1 MGSLACDDL
10 TINFQN
16 LKDNKIIEACNQL
29 TEIATYKIRF
39 YGVLNRIRTTT

>member
-16 LKDNKIIEACNQL
+16 LKDKIIEACNQL
-29 TEIATYKIRF
+29 TETATYKIRL